1 MKLASCFSTLAAVFV
16 PALLASNLNA
26 AEKRAPVDVDSGV
39 LTQELQRVSNDQG
52 IVVAWWM
59 PSEFWAVALGNEKQ
73 LTPAQM
79 EEVMKILRQYTFIA
93 VVDGEVGGAA
103 VDFRDRAAVAKSLS
117 VEAVDATGKGRKVVP
132 VEPVPDD
139 VQPLLQVLVPAMGAA
154 MGNLGRNLHFFV
166 FQDEEKD
173 SRIFSPFDYGSVV
186 VKLSG
191 RENRQDISLSIER
204 PIDSLLVPRLCAN
217 GKPAHVTWKFCPWDG
232 KKLPD

>member
-1 MKLASCFSTLAAVFV
+1 MNLAPGLSTLALVLV
-16 PALLASNLNA
+16 TGLLATNLKA
-26 AEKRAPVDVDSGV
+26 AEKRAPTDVDSGV
-39 LTQELQRVSNDQG
+39 LTQELQRASNDEG

-59 PSEFWAVALGNEKQ
+59 PSEFWAVALGNEKS

-103 VDFRDRAAVAKSLS
+103 VDFRDRVAVAKSLS
-117 VEAVDATGKGRKVVP
+117 VEVVDGAGKGRKVVP

-173 SRIFSPFDYGSVV
+173 TRIFSPFDSGSVV

-217 GKPAHVTWKFCPWDG
+217 GRPAHVTWKFCPWDG